1 MILKSL
7 PKLSLVFS
15 SINNSRYLANATQR
29 FISSRRTTTIITTPT
44 SRVKI
49 RVKTPVPIRSM
60 STSPILPQTASEI
73 TAEDQ
78 VQQVKLLTSTDD
90 HYGGVIVELD
100 QPMDSTTFVSILRAS
115 IIHWKQLG
123 KKGVWI
129 KLPIHLVSLAEALVK
144 EGFWYHHAEPKYL
157 MLVYWI
163 PESPNT
169 IPPNATHRVGIGS
182 FVMNEKHEVLVVR
195 ENSGLFQGTGVWK
208 FPTGVVDQGE
218 DIYVAAVREVKEETG
233 VDSEFLEVLAFRQSH
248 NSFFEK
254 SDLFFLCM
262 LRPLSSDI
270 QMQNSEIEDAQWMPF
285 VEYAAQPFIQK
296 SDILKYMN
304 DICLAKIDGR
314 YSGYA
319 PISTSSNFSEQQYY
333 LYVNAGDLKRSNS

>member
-1 MILKSL
+1 MILRSL
-7 PKLSLVFS
+7 PKLSIIFS
-15 SINNSRYLANATQR
+15 STNNSRFLVNATQR
-29 FISSRRTTTIITTPT
+29 FISSFSTTPA
-44 SRVKI
+44 SRVKFGVTA
-49 RVKTPVPIRSM
+49 RVPIRCM
-60 STSPILPQTASEI
+60 STSPISSQT

-78 VQQVKLLTSTDD
+78 VQRVKLLTSTDD
-90 HYGGVIVELD
+90 NYGGVIVELD
-100 QPMDSTTFVSILRAS
+100 QLMDSTTFVSILKAS
-115 IIHWKQLG
+115 ILHWKQLG

-169 IPPNATHRVGIGS
+169 IPANATHRVGIGS

-218 DIYVAAVREVKEETG
+218 DICIAAVREVKEETG
-233 VDSEFLEVLAFRQSH
+233 VDSEFMEVLAFRQSH

-262 LRPLSSDI
+262 LRPLSSEI
-270 QMQNSEIEDAQWMPF
+270 QVQRLEIEGAQWMPF
-285 VEYAAQPFIQK
+285 VEYTAQPFIQK
-296 SDILKYMN
+296 SDLLKYIN

-314 YSGYA
+314 YSGYT
-319 PISTSSNFSEQQYY
+319 PVSTLSNFSEHKFY
-333 LYVNAGDLKRSNS
+333 LYLNAGELKKSNS

>member
-1 MILKSL
+1 
-7 PKLSLVFS
+7 
-15 SINNSRYLANATQR
+15 
-29 FISSRRTTTIITTPT
+29 
-44 SRVKI
+44 
-49 RVKTPVPIRSM
+49 M
-60 STSPILPQTASEI
+60 STSPISSQT

-78 VQQVKLLTSTDD
+78 VQRVKLLTSTDD
-90 HYGGVIVELD
+90 NYGGVIVELD
-100 QPMDSTTFVSILRAS
+100 QLMDSTTFVSILKAS
-115 IIHWKQLG
+115 ILHWKQLG

-169 IPPNATHRVGIGS
+169 IPANATHRVGIGS

-218 DIYVAAVREVKEETG
+218 DICIAAVREVKEETG
-233 VDSEFLEVLAFRQSH
+233 VDSEFMEVLAFRQSH

-262 LRPLSSDI
+262 LRPLSSEI
-270 QMQNSEIEDAQWMPF
+270 QVQRLEIEGAQIVLSVKGVLRGPGKALRFDGVLLYYIQWMPF
-285 VEYAAQPFIQK
+285 VEYTAQPFIQK
-296 SDILKYMN
+296 SDLLKYIN

-314 YSGYA
+314 YSGYT
-319 PISTSSNFSEQQYY
+319 PVSTLSNFSEHKFY
-333 LYVNAGDLKRSNS
+333 LYLNAGELKKSNS

>member
-1 MILKSL
+1 MLRSL
-7 PKLSLVFS
+7 PKFSIIFS
-15 SINNSRYLANATQR
+15 STKNSRYLANATQR
-29 FISSRRTTTIITTPT
+29 FISSGRTRRIITRPT

-49 RVKTPVPIRSM
+49 GVTTAVPIRCM
-60 STSPILPQTASEI
+60 STA
-73 TAEDQ
+73 ADDQ
-78 VQQVKLLTSTDD
+78 VQRVKVLKSTDD
-90 HYGGVIVELD
+90 KYGGVIVELD

-115 IIHWKQLG
+115 ILHWKQMG

-129 KLPIHLVSLAEALVK
+129 KLPIHLVGLAEGLVK
-144 EGFWYHHAEPKYL
+144 EGFWFHHAEPKYL

-169 IPPNATHRVGIGS
+169 IPANATHRVGIGS
-182 FVMNEKHEVLVVR
+182 FLMNEKHEVLVVR

-218 DIYVAAVREVKEETG
+218 DICVAAVREVKEETG

-254 SDLFFLCM
+254 SDLFFLCH

-270 QMQNSEIEDAQWMPF
+270 QMQNSEIEGAQWMPF
-285 VEYAAQPFIQK
+285 MEYAAQPFVQK
-296 SDILKYMN
+296 SDILKFIN
-304 DICLAKIDGR
+304 DICLAKIDGQ
-314 YSGYA
+314 YSGYT
-319 PISTSSNFSEQQYY
+319 PVSTLSNFSEQQNYMY
-333 LYVNAGDLKRSNS
+333 LNAGALKRSNS